1 MAKSPT
7 KNRNKKKRNDY
18 KLGLCLTS
26 LRSLPCGKDWVK
38 IAQDKNMHEAT
49 VRRKLYT
56 AFSPGEK
63 VFIQIEKVFFGK
75 TQRRIGEGYCP
86 CGFF

>member
-49 VRRKLYT
+49 VRSIYAKKEEIKKRIRSRLRKMH
-56 AFSPGEK
+56 
-63 VFIQIEKVFFGK
+63 
-75 TQRRIGEGYCP
+75 
-86 CGFF
+86 